1 LAQKRRGDGAVIDT
15 ILQEAE
21 SKMTK
26 SVDHLEQELATI
38 RTGRA
43 NPALIDRVVVP
54 YYGTPTPLNQLAQVS
69 APEAR
74 LLVVQ
79 VYDRGQIGAVEK
91 AIRDSGIGLNPANDG
106 QVIRVPIPPL
116 TEERRREYVRMVK
129 QRGEDARVAVRNIR
143 RDELH
148 RIQQRER
155 AGEIPEDQAKRAG
168 ERLQKITDAYVGR
181 IESISNRKEAEVM
194 EV

>member
-1 LAQKRRGDGAVIDT
+1 VIDT

-21 SKMTK
+21 TKMSK
-26 SVDHLEQELATI
+26 SVDHLEHELATI

-43 NPALIDRVVVP
+43 NPALIDRVMVA
-54 YYGTPTPLNQLAQVS
+54 YYGTPTPLNQLAQII

-79 VYDRGQIGAVEK
+79 VYDRGQMGAVEK
-91 AIRDSGIGLNPANDG
+91 AIRDSGMGLNPANDG

-116 TEERRREYVRMVK
+116 TEDRRKEYVRMVK

-148 RIQQRER
+148 RIQQGER
-155 AGEIPEDQAKRAG
+155 AGEVPEDQAKRAG
-168 ERLQKITDAYVGR
+168 DRLQKITDSHIGR
-181 IESISNRKEAEVM
+181 IEAIANRKEAEVM

>member
-1 LAQKRRGDGAVIDT
+1 MIDG
-15 ILQEAE
+15 ILKQAE
-21 SKMTK
+21 TKMQK
-26 SVDHLEQELATI
+26 SVEHLEHELGTI

-54 YYGTPTPLNQLAQVS
+54 YYGTATPLNQLAQIS
-69 APEAR
+69 APEPR

-79 VYDRGQIGAVEK
+79 VYDRGQLGTVEK
-91 AIRDSGIGLNPANDG
+91 AIRDSGMGLNPSNDG

-129 QRGEDARVAVRNIR
+129 QRAEEARVAVRNIR

-148 RIQQRER
+148 HLHNGER
-155 AGEIPEDQAKRAG
+155 AGEIPEDQAKRASD
-168 ERLQKITDAYVGR
+168 RLQKITDAHVGR
-181 IESISNRKEAEVM
+181 IDGIASRKEAEVM

>member
-1 LAQKRRGDGAVIDT
+1 MIDT

-26 SVDHLEQELATI
+26 SVDHLEHELATI

-54 YYGTPTPLNQLAQVS
+54 YYGTPTPLNQLAQIS

-79 VYDRGQIGAVEK
+79 VYDRGQMGVVEK
-91 AIRDSGIGLNPANDG
+91 AIRDSGMGLNPANDG

-129 QRGEDARVAVRNIR
+129 QRGEDARVAIRNIR

-148 RIQQRER
+148 RVQQRER
-155 AGEIPEDQAKRAG
+155 AGEIPEDQAKRASD
-168 ERLQKITDAYVGR
+168 RLQFDSFRPGADDQPNVPGIQP
-181 IESISNRKEAEVM
+181 SP
-194 EV
+194 

>member
-1 LAQKRRGDGAVIDT
+1 MSIDG
-15 ILQEAE
+15 ILKEAG
-21 SKMTK
+21 SKMDR
-26 SVDHLEQELATI
+26 SVEHLEHELSTI

-43 NPALIDRVVVP
+43 NPVLIERVSVP
-54 YYGTPTPLNQLAQVS
+54 YYGTPTPLNQLAQIS
-69 APEAR
+69 APEVR

-79 VYDRGQIGAVEK
+79 VYDRGQMGTVEK
-91 AIRDSGIGLNPANDG
+91 AIRDAGMGLNPSNDG

-129 QRGEDARVAVRNIR
+129 QRAEDARVAVRNVR

-148 RIQQRER
+148 RVQQQER
-155 AGEIPEDQAKRAG
+155 AGEIPEDTARRAG
-168 ERLQKITDAYVGR
+168 DQLQKITDAHTHR
-181 IESISNRKEAEVM
+181 IDALANRKEAEVM